1 MLGLGSQ
8 MLSEV
13 VAGVL
18 LGYGLDY
25 VLGTTKRWV
34 VVGAIAGVAV
44 AMVTVFRLALR
55 PQTPRREAPGSR
67 SMPGGGSSDEVS
79 SDEGSSKGSPPAGS

>member
-1 MLGLGSQ
+1 

-25 VLGTTKRWV
+25 MLGKSKRWV

-44 AMVTVFRLALR
+44 SMVTVFRVALR
-55 PQTPRREAPGSR
+55 PPKVGSGANSGANSR
-67 SMPGGGSSDEVS
+67 PSRG
-79 SDEGSSKGSPPAGS
+79 PAGEPPQERR

>member
-1 MLGLGSQ
+1 

-25 VLGTTKRWV
+25 MLGTSKRWV

-44 AMVTVFRLALR
+44 SMVTVFRVALR
-55 PQTPRREAPGSR
+55 KPNVGSGAPRGAAGEPPRERP
-67 SMPGGGSSDEVS
+67 
-79 SDEGSSKGSPPAGS
+79 

>member
-1 MLGLGSQ
+1 

-25 VLGTTKRWV
+25 MLGTSKRWV

-44 AMVTVFRLALR
+44 SMVTVFRVALR
-55 PQTPRREAPGSR
+55 PPKVGSGANSGANSRPSRGPAEEPPQERR
-67 SMPGGGSSDEVS
+67 
-79 SDEGSSKGSPPAGS
+79 

>member
-1 MLGLGSQ
+1 

-25 VLGTTKRWV
+25 MLGTSKRWV

-44 AMVTVFRLALR
+44 SMVTVFRVALR
-55 PQTPRREAPGSR
+55 KPKVGSGAPRRAAGE
-67 SMPGGGSSDEVS
+67 
-79 SDEGSSKGSPPAGS
+79 PPRERP

>member
-25 VLGTTKRWV
+25 FLGTPKRWV
-34 VVGAIAGVAV
+34 VVGAVAGVAV

-55 PQTPRREAPGSR
+55 PQTPRRPPPGSR
-67 SMPGGGSSDEVS
+67 SESERDTP
-79 SDEGSSKGSPPAGS
+79 